1 MSVREVSRPEGSA
14 SVERTVHARSG
25 WPMLLLT
32 AVATAVPVT
41 AIVAGAMMMPPDE
54 MPVTTA
60 AQTLGVVLLVVGIV
74 GVCVVPLLLLMGFF
88 TIQPN
93 QARVLILF
101 GDYKGTVLSLI
112 HISVP
117 HEYPWRLLSCALHT
131 KRPPGPKASGVV

>member
-1 MSVREVSRPEGSA
+1 
-14 SVERTVHARSG
+14 
-25 WPMLLLT
+25 MLLLT

-88 TIQPN
+88 IIQPN

-101 GDYKGTVLSLI
+101 GDYKGTVRDEGFHWANPFLSR
-112 HISVP
+112 
-117 HEYPWRLLSCALHT
+117 RLARRSTRKAARTCPSPRRCRCAPART
-131 KRPPGPKASGVV
+131 MASI